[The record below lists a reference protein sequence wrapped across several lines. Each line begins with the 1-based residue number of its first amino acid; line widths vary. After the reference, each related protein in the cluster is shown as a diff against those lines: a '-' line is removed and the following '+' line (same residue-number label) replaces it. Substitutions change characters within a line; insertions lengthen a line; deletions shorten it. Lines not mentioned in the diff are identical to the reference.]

1 MKILHLSSESTWR
14 GGEQQIIYL
23 VEETRKL
30 GVDAIVG
37 CREGSVVETYC
48 RAHDLPFVSL
58 PFKSAY
64 HIPTARRIIKY
75 CKKEGIELVQ
85 THTSKSHT
93 MAVIAGLLGLH
104 IPQILTRRVDFPIK
118 NNWFSRFKYNYSK
131 IKRVICISETIHQ
144 MTAIDIRDKSKLIT
158 IHSGVD
164 MDKFSPFFDSDWLRN
179 EYDLDANTV
188 VVGNTSAI
196 SDQKDYFTFVK
207 VAERLIEQRKNVHFF
222 IVGDGP
228 TRPVIEQFVQEKG
241 LEDHI
246 TFTGFVDNINEVLPS
261 LDIFLF
267 TSKTEGL
274 GTSVLD
280 AMAAHV
286 PIVATAAGGVSE
298 MVEHEKNG
306 LLYQVGDVEGIT
318 EGVERFLGN
327 KELAITLAEEAQKTV
342 KNFSKEKT
350 AKRTLEVYEEIL
362 HKKAAQSQ
370 MD

>member
-1 MKILHLSSESTWR
+1 MKVLHLSSEKTWR

-30 GVDAIVG
+30 GVDAVVG
-37 CREGSVVETYC
+37 CREGSDVESYC
-48 RAHDLPFVSL
+48 WKNGLPFVSF

-64 HIPTARRIIKY
+64 HISTAFKIIKF
-75 CKKEGIELVQ
+75 CRKEGIELIQ

-93 MAVIAGLLGLH
+93 MAVIAGVLGLRV
-104 IPQILTRRVDFPIK
+104 PQILTRRVDFPIK

-131 IKRVICISETIHQ
+131 IKKIICISETIHK
-144 MTAIDIRDKSKLIT
+144 MTAVDIWDKTKLTT

-164 MDKFSPFFDSDWLRN
+164 MEKFSSYFDSDWLRTTYQIEKN
-179 EYDLDANTV
+179 IV
-188 VVGNTSAI
+188 VIGNTSAI
-196 SDQKDYFTFVK
+196 SEQKDYFTFVK
-207 VAERLIEQRKNVHFF
+207 VAERLLTQNKNLHFF

-228 TRPVIEQFVQEKG
+228 DRKRTEDFVDEMK
-241 LEDHI
+241 LENHI

-267 TSKTEGL
+267 TSRTEGL

-286 PIVATAAGGVSE
+286 PIVTTAAGGVSE

-306 LLYQVGDVEGIT
+306 LMYSVKDVEGIT
-318 EGVERFLGN
+318 EGVNRFL
-327 KELAITLAEEAQKTV
+327 KDMDFAKSMAEEGKNTV
-342 KNFSKEKT
+342 RNFSKEKT
-350 AKRTLEVYEEIL
+350 AKRTLEVYKQVL
-362 HKKAAQSQ
+362 S
-370 MD
+370 